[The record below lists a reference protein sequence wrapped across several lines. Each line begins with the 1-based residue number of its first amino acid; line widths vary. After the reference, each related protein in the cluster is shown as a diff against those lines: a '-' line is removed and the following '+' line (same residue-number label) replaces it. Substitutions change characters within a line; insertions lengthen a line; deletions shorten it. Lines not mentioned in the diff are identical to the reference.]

1 MMIVFTMKEN
11 GMIQRAMRVAVSMAV
26 VGLIAT
32 AGCAARQQVVQRDD
46 GAITQDVQ
54 ARLNA
59 DPASSGSTI
68 GVETKA
74 GIVSLSGAVKTET
87 TRTSAERIAR
97 DTPGVRSV
105 DNNVRFGD

>member
-1 MMIVFTMKEN
+1 MMRTN
-11 GMIQRAMRVAVSMAV
+11 GMIHRTVRVAVSMAI

-46 GAITQDVQ
+46 SAITQDVQ
-54 ARLNA
+54 ARLGA
-59 DPASSGSTI
+59 DPASSGSSI

-74 GIVSLSGAVKTET
+74 GIVSLSGAVKTDT
-87 TRTSAERIAR
+87 VRNSAERIAR

-105 DNNVRFGD
+105 DNNVRFGN